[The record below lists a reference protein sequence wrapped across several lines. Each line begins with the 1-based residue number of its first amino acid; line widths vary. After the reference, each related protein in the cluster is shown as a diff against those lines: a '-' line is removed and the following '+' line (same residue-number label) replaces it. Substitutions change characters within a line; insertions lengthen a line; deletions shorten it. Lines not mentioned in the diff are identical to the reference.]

1 MRAGSWPRVRS
12 IPSDGRSDAV
22 AAPIALVRKAAM
34 LEQEWRSP
42 RGLRRF
48 LDQAIVQCFR
58 DGRVESR
65 RYLGQID
72 LSIKRQ

>member
-1 MRAGSWPRVRS
+1 
-12 IPSDGRSDAV
+12 
-22 AAPIALVRKAAM
+22 LVRKVAM
-34 LEQEWRSP
+34 LEQEWRGP

-48 LDQAIVQCFR
+48 LDQVNVQVFR

-72 LSIKRQ
+72 LSIERQ